1 MDFHPSQIPVLKTFN
16 VSNEGGAE
24 NAASEMVKSGFSTQQ
39 NGFKVLMPK
48 DRKTATKIGFLLVN
62 ELNYGLR
69 KSKQERDVR
78 YWIYHHDKSH
88 YAIVLISSKALEKLG
103 L

>member
-16 VSNEGGAE
+16 VSNEGDAE
-24 NAASEMVKSGFSTQQ
+24 SAAFEMVKSGFSTQQ

-48 DRKTATKIGFLLVN
+48 DRKTATRIGFLLVN